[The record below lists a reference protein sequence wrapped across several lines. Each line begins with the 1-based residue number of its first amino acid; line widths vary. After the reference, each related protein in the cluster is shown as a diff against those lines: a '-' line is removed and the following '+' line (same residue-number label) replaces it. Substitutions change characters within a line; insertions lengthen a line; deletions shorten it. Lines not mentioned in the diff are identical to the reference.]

1 MQKSQKI
8 WLWLSSAMF
17 LVPEV
22 FFSFILSFF
31 ALFMGVEN
39 FPFLAQS
46 FFGSQFFMDNSEYL
60 FTALGIECLGMLG
73 LLIWN
78 IKFNHNRYKVITT
91 TITALVL
98 ALLLFIFYIGYAVS
112 NISF

>member
-8 WLWLSSAMF
+8 WLWVFVAMF
-17 LVPEV
+17 IIPEI
-22 FFSFILSFF
+22 FFSFIISFF
-31 ALFMGVEN
+31 AFFAGVES

-46 FFGSQFFMDNSEYL
+46 FIDPQFFVDNPTYL
-60 FTALGIECLGMLG
+60 FFALSVECLGMLG

-78 IKFNHNRYKVITT
+78 IKFNYNRYKIIII

-98 ALLLFIFYIGYAVS
+98 ALLLFIFYVGYAVS